1 MGPEFFTNAVPQGNN
16 EFGFDFGVVDLGQS
30 LSLSLEFGNG
40 SDDPIGPLSNLT
52 LLDLLGG
59 GDTDEFDGLAA
70 LEMLE
75 GTETQAND
83 SDNFQITF
91 TPSGEEQ
98 FLASLM
104 FLTDVGAP
112 LGQGGELYTIL
123 FKGDGRLPNPDPTG
137 VPEPATTVLGLAGV
151 GMIMRWR
158 R

>member
-1 MGPEFFTNAVPQGNN
+1 
-16 EFGFDFGVVDLGQS
+16 
-30 LSLSLEFGNG
+30 
-40 SDDPIGPLSNLT
+40 LT
-52 LLDLLGG
+52 LLDLLAD

-123 FKGDGRLPNPDPTG
+123 FKGDARLPNPDPTG
-137 VPEPATTVLGLAGV
+137 VPEPATTVLGLVGV